1 MPADDQNKKQQQLD
15 DYRVNRGTGYL
26 TTQQGV
32 RVDHTDDALS
42 AGERGPTLLED
53 FHAREKVTHFD
64 HERIPERVVHARGSG
79 AYGYFEPYDDSLA
92 EYTVAKFLTT
102 PGKQTPVF

>member
-1 MPADDQNKKQQQLD
+1 MDERTEQPTEKSPIPDAKSEQLEPVRQD
-15 DYRVNRGTGYL
+15 RDRGYL

-42 AGERGPTLLED
+42 AGERGPTLLDD

-64 HERIPERVVHARGSG
+64 HERIPERVVHARGSRRLRLLP
-79 AYGYFEPYDDSLA
+79 AL
-92 EYTVAKFLTT
+92 
-102 PGKQTPVF
+102 